1 MKKLI
6 ASIDIRLRILLTLA
20 SLGTLPYTTGAP
32 HEHGG

>member
-20 SLGTLPYTTGAP
+20 SLGTLLYTIGAP
-32 HEHGG
+32 YDHGG

>member
-20 SLGTLPYTTGAP
+20 SLGTLLYTIGAP